1 MSVTKE
7 VRRITTQYDAKCA
20 ILKKGFLEE
29 LKVLQ
34 DQCKH
39 TNSTRWEYELD
50 SYGEIASTADGVLI
64 RSRECLDCGRH
75 ETKVDDTNDY
85 DSEIPFL

>member
-7 VRRITTQYDAKCA
+7 VRRITTQYDAESA
-20 ILKKGFLEE
+20 ILKKEFLRE

-34 DQCKH
+34 GQCEH
-39 TNSTRWEYELD
+39 TKCTRWEYILD